1 MFFGTHVP
9 VYPGTWESVLVGCM
23 TVHIVSTN
31 YWGFPWIID
40 EKLTFARFCSYRSA
54 TFAQGLQV
62 IKMFSFNSMK
72 SCKATFVRLV
82 RSFYLWSIQLF
93 ACFLTLVQVTC
104 CLSLCKLSTHVLP
117 ETVSLI
123 LLDLHSFL
131 CSFMFQHFFHFSLS
145 LEEHIMTKASAIF
158 VKKRSSHLTN
168 SSSRKKSILWSGI
181 KKLTTAKDLIL

>member
-1 MFFGTHVP
+1 MSELKNYRWISLQEDYLLFPFFHIEKGHLCNRITITIIIIIIIMFFGTHVP
-9 VYPGTWESVLVGCM
+9 VYPGTWESVLVGYM

-40 EKLTFARFCSYRSA
+40 EKLTFARFCSYRSV

-62 IKMFSFNSMK
+62 IKMLSFNSMK

-104 CLSLCKLSTHVLP
+104 RLSLCKLSTHVLP

-145 LEEHIMTKASAIF
+145 L
-158 VKKRSSHLTN
+158 
-168 SSSRKKSILWSGI
+168 
-181 KKLTTAKDLIL
+181 